1 MIAAL
6 IRAMRPHQWVKN
18 LLVFASLIFAHKLSD
33 SDMVVRSLMA
43 FAIFCLL
50 SSSIYLLND
59 VVDREADRAHPR
71 KKSRPIASGAL
82 PVPVA
87 LLVSFVFAGGAMAWA
102 IQISSPSPEEHVPFY
117 ALPVAYLVLQI
128 FYTFALKKML
138 IIDCICVALGFLFR
152 VHAGSLVLSVKSS
165 DWLLLCTFFF
175 ALMLA
180 FSKRRDEVLKVSD
193 GSGATRATMRRYTT
207 GFLDQLISSLAAIS
221 ILSYAMYTLAA
232 ETVKE
237 HGSKNLIITVPL
249 VVYGVYRYQ
258 YLVLQRGKGGDP
270 SKLLFRDKPLIVS
283 GIAYLLVVW
292 LAVDWLPPLLR
303 K

>member
-1 MIAAL
+1 
-6 IRAMRPHQWVKN
+6 MRPHQWVKN
-18 LLVFASLIFAHKLSD
+18 LLVFASLAFAHKLGEGEY
-33 SDMVVRSLMA
+33 VLRSVMA

-71 KKSRPIASGAL
+71 KRLRPIASGAL

-87 LLVSFVFAGGAMAWA
+87 LLAAIGFASGAVIWA
-102 IQISSPSPEEHVPFY
+102 VYLSSVTSSGFTLPTSVVQVPFY

-128 FYTFALKKML
+128 GYSFVLKRML
-138 IIDCICVALGFLFR
+138 VVDCLCVALGFLFR
-152 VHAGSLVLSVKSS
+152 VHAGSLVLQVKSS

-180 FSKRRDEVLKVSD
+180 FAKRRDEVVKVSD

-237 HGSKNLIITVPL
+237 HGSKNLIITVPI

-258 YLVLQRGKGGDP
+258 YLVLQRGEGGDP
-270 SKLLFRDKPLIVS
+270 SRLLFRDRPLVVS
-283 GIAYLLVVW
+283 GLAYILVVW
-292 LAVDWLPPLLR
+292 LAVSVLPPLLMS
-303 K
+303 